1 MSQREGL
8 AKSGERL
15 GPNPIDVHVGERLR
29 QRRNLVGLGQDAL
42 AKALDLSFQQIQKN
56 EKGANRIG
64 ASRIY
69 ELSLMLGVEPNYF
82 FEDVPGDLEN
92 EIRAKLTRNMTTEHR
107 RILRL
112 RYQHASTL
120 ESDARRIAE
129 AWLSLPNDEARKL
142 TEEFIRY
149 FLAPGTSERRER

>member
-1 MSQREGL
+1 MAWS
-8 AKSGERL
+8 A
-15 GPNPIDVHVGERLR
+15 NPIDIHVGRRLR

-69 ELSLMLGVEPNYF
+69 ELSLLLGVEPNYF
-82 FEDVPGDLEN
+82 FEDVPAPVQD
-92 EIRAKLTRNMTTEHR
+92 EIRTRLAGNIPSEHLHALQR
-107 RILRL
+107 RN
-112 RYQHASTL
+112 QHASVL

-129 AWLSLPNDEARKL
+129 AWLRLPSDEARKL
-142 TEEFIRY
+142 AQEFIHY
-149 FLAPGTSERRER
+149 FLVPRGNSHRDG